1 MGKCCSNGVV
11 VSQLSPARNTR
22 LTLSVKLAYWVAI
35 SDFPLACHFC
45 LSLRVCVATSAAP
58 RPCRPFW
65 YIHSSWIATELA
77 WGGLTHS
84 LISCTEPLPGQFL
97 SASRRMCCHQ
107 CSTKAMRAFLVHSLQ
122 LDYY

>member
-45 LSLRVCVATSAAP
+45 LSLCVCVATSAAP

-65 YIHSSWIATELA
+65 YIHSSWIATI
-77 WGGLTHS
+77 GLGVF
-84 LISCTEPLPGQFL
+84 EPLSDFLYRAAGRPIFICL
-97 SASRRMCCHQ
+97 SAC
-107 CSTKAMRAFLVHSLQ
+107 V
-122 LDYY
+122 